1 MADWNEKFNY
11 FDDELLAKDW
21 FNRLCD
27 RLSWKFFEN
36 QEDVLYMAGELGE
49 GALPKFKEGAI
60 EKMQDVIVR
69 ELGWMIGCIT
79 TGFIE
84 SFRIDS
90 NVDLSEEM
98 EEWLIDEMGM
108 EAYGEWE
115 IEARNKIVD
124 EYSKHLGREKAL
136 ELAKKWWGE
145 NNGVR

>member
-1 MADWNEKFNY
+1 MTTWNEKFNY
-11 FDDELLAKDW
+11 FDDEELAADW
-21 FNRLCD
+21 FNELCE

-36 QEDVLYMAGELGE
+36 QEDILYMANELGP
-49 GALPKFKEGAI
+49 GSLPKFKEGAI
-60 EKMQDVIVR
+60 EKMQATIVR

-90 NVDLSEEM
+90 NIDLSEEM
-98 EEWLIDEMGM
+98 EDWLIDEMGM
-108 EAYGEWE
+108 DAYGEWE
-115 IEARNKIVD
+115 IEARNKIVE

-136 ELAKKWWGE
+136 ELAKEWWGE

>member
-1 MADWNEKFNY
+1 MATWNEKFNY
-11 FDDELLAKDW
+11 FDDEKLAADW
-21 FNRLCD
+21 FNELCGRLN
-27 RLSWKFFEN
+27 WEFFEN
-36 QEDVLYMAGELGE
+36 QEDMLYMAGELGP
-49 GALPKFKEGAI
+49 GSLPKFKEGAI
-60 EKMQDVIVR
+60 EKMQATIVR

-90 NVDLSEEM
+90 NIDLSEEM
-98 EEWLIDEMGM
+98 EDWLIDEMGM

-115 IEARNKIVD
+115 IEARNKIVE

-136 ELAKKWWGE
+136 ELAKEWWGE